1 MHFLWIEQ
9 NSLKKDKKKIL
20 FCAREGFYF
29 KKLFDDF
36 FNKNKGLKLY
46 ILRYLEDYGTTFKN
60 KNDILESKSHRF
72 EGNQKFF
79 LKKDLGL
86 INLRV

>member
-1 MHFLWIEQ
+1 MHDLGYIFYGPLIYAFFLWIEQ

-46 ILRYLEDYGTTFKN
+46 ILRYLED
-60 KNDILESKSHRF
+60 
-72 EGNQKFF
+72 
-79 LKKDLGL
+79 
-86 INLRV
+86 